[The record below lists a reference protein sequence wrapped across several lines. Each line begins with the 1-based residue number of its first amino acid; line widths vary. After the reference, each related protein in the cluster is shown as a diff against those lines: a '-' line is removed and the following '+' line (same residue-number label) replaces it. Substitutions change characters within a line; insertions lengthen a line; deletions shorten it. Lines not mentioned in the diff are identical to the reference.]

1 MDTSEKIILG
11 SMVFLLIIIV
21 FVLCLSIKKYRRNKE
36 NYKKLKVETEI
47 SQLKLLLFQYQLRLV
62 CEFLPDPEQE
72 NPFVKDKSPDGSW
85 GDFFY

>member
-1 MDTSEKIILG
+1 
-11 SMVFLLIIIV
+11 
-21 FVLCLSIKKYRRNKE
+21 
-36 NYKKLKVETEI
+36 
-47 SQLKLLLFQYQLRLV
+47 LRLV